1 MDERSRLTIIGK
13 DIHRPGYVICQC
25 ECGRVKS
32 IRKSNMTK
40 KLKPTLSCGCLRREV
55 MREQGKV
62 FISQNSQRQIEQ
74 NLKYHTNLQVI
85 RDNKPPKNNTSG
97 VKGVAWDK
105 EACKWHAYIYIHRRR
120 IYLGR
125 FKVFE
130 NAVKARKT
138 AEDEY
143 FRPILEEEVAN
154 DNSQ

>member
-32 IRKSNMTK
+32 IRKSNMTHK
-40 KLKPTLSCGCLRREV
+40 SKPTLSCGCLQKEV
-55 MREQGKV
+55 MRERGKAV
-62 FISQNSQRQIEQ
+62 IVQNSRRTIEQ

-85 RDNKPPKNNTSG
+85 RDDKPPKNNTSG
-97 VKGVAWDK
+97 VRGVTWDK
-105 EACKWHAYIYIHRRR
+105 ETRKWYAYISVHRKR
-120 IYLGR
+120 ISLGR
-125 FKVFE
+125 FKDFE
-130 NAVKARKT
+130 DAVKARKA

-143 FRPILEEEVAN
+143 FRPILEEVSR

>member
-40 KLKPTLSCGCLRREV
+40 KLKPTLSCGCL
-55 MREQGKV
+55 
-62 FISQNSQRQIEQ
+62 Q

-85 RDNKPPKNNTSG
+85 RDDKPPKHNTSG
-97 VKGVAWDK
+97 VKGVTWDK
-105 EACKWHAYIYIHRRR
+105 ETRKWYAYISIHRKR
-120 IYLGR
+120 ISLGR
-125 FKVFE
+125 FRDFE
-130 NAVKARKT
+130 EAVKVRKA

-143 FRPILEEEVAN
+143 FRPILEEVAR